1 MDDSPVHQT
10 YHLFVINYKRF
21 IVDSKPSSKH
31 GKYSI
36 ITNFFK
42 PNGNTFSVAMWFSRF
57 EVNSTHAILIQC
69 LDI

>member
-21 IVDSKPSSKH
+21 IIDSKH

-36 ITNFFK
+36 ITNFLK
-42 PNGNTFSVAMWFSRF
+42 PNGNTFSVAMWFSGF
-57 EVNSTHAILIQC
+57 EVNSTHAILQC